1 MAWEESYVVVCFVD
15 IDLIVDYPCLNFL
28 FIITEEYMDV
38 NERGKS
44 FQNFFYRSLI
54 AFL

>member
-1 MAWEESYVVVCFVD
+1 
-15 IDLIVDYPCLNFL
+15 VDYPCLNFL

-44 FQNFFYRSLI
+44 FQKNITDL
-54 AFL
+54 